1 MQTSDQL
8 TLFRPEGKEHDEI
21 PHVTMR
27 FMYYHVFVAH
37 GVVCVCDGVAFKS
50 SIHRKMPT
58 KVLTSAWRRQNSCRA
73 RCPARKTGVHGNS
86 LQRQTEGI
94 LRFTM
99 SSIVHVKSI

>member
-37 GVVCVCDGVAFKS
+37 GVVCVCV
-50 SIHRKMPT
+50 M
-58 KVLTSAWRRQNSCRA
+58 VLLLNHPFTG
-73 RCPARKTGVHGNS
+73 RCPPRS
-86 LQRQTEGI
+86 
-94 LRFTM
+94 
-99 SSIVHVKSI
+99 